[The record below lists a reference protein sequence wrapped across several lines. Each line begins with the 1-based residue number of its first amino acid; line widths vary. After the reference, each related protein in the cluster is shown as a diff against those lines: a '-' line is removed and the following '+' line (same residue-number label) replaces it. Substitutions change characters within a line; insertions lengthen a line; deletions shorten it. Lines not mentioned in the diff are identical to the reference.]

1 MKQERSY
8 NKKSSINNYLNRLQP
23 YEQLIAD
30 ELEQAQVPDRADAIW
45 AVIEKGLDL
54 DMPTDSG
61 PSQPPS
67 SPAPRA
73 GWGKGLLLL
82 AGGAI
87 VVAITVLFLS
97 RNKTEP
103 SLPNQSPRDIPVVTK
118 PPDDSQGQRFPSPGT
133 QPPVRNGPA
142 IPGPGILTDSGNAIT
157 TLPPV
162 VLDSNSNSL
171 PSIIPSVRPDT
182 AATIPAQVQPPPKA
196 DRQRGVKGIKDS
208 DYKIVTGKKDSI

>member
-1 MKQERSY
+1 M
-8 NKKSSINNYLNRLQP
+8 
-23 YEQLIAD
+23 
-30 ELEQAQVPDRADAIW
+30 PDRADAIW

-67 SPAPRA
+67 SPAPGS
-73 GWGKGLLLL
+73 GWGKGLMLL
-82 AGGAI
+82 AGGVI
-87 VVAITVLFLS
+87 VIATVLFLS

-103 SLPNQSPRDIPVVTK
+103 SLPNQPAPDIPIVTK
-118 PPDDSQGQRFPSPGT
+118 PPDDDQGQRFPSPEV
-133 QPPVRNGPA
+133 QPPARNGPA
-142 IPGPGILTDSGNAIT
+142 VPGPMMLTDSGNAIN

-196 DRQRGVKGIKDS
+196 GKQRGVKGIKDS
-208 DYKIVTGKKDSI
+208 DYKIVTGKKDSV